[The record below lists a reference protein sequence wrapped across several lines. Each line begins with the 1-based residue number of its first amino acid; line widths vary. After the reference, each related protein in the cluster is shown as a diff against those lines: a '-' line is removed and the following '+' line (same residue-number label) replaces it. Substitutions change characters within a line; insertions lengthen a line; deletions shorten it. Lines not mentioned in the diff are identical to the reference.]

1 MNRPV
6 NPITAASTVRV
17 GRVRQT
23 RNPYRTVRLT
33 QMKWNGTVS
42 HVGMTSIAARLAS
55 ENTTQATSIHR
66 SRCGHSIA
74 SGRIE
79 AVPNPTDRG
88 DRVRTDLRA
97 EPADVHVD
105 HVRARVEVVTPDRR
119 EQPLLRD
126 RAPRVSHQLLQQQE
140 LAVGEGNRPATVIDL
155 TPDQVQGGPTHRELR
170 LIGPCRGAETCPP
183 PGEQLLE

>member
-1 MNRPV
+1 MNTPV
-6 NPITAASTVRV
+6 NPITAASTVSV

-55 ENTTQATSIHR
+55 EKTTQATSIHR

-79 AVPNPTDRG
+79 AVPYPTGRR
-88 DRVRTDLRA
+88 DRVRTELRA
-97 EPADVHVD
+97 EPADVDVD
-105 HVRARVEVVTPDRR
+105 HVRARVEVVAPDRR
-119 EQPLLRD
+119 QQPLLRH
-126 RAPRVSHQLLQQQE
+126 RASRVSHQLLKQQE
-140 LAVGEGNRPATVIDL
+140 LAIGERNGPATVIDL
-155 TPDQVQGGPTHRELR
+155 APDQIQGRGPHRKLR
-170 LIGPCRGAETCPP
+170 LIGPCRGA
-183 PGEQLLE
+183 